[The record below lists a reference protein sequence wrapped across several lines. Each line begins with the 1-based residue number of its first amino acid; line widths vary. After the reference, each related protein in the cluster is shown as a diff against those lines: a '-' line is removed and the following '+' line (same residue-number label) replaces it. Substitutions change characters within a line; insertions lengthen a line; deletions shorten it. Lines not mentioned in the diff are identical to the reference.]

1 MRVLH
6 PRRELLTSKNPN
18 RNQPVSIV
26 RVPGPDEES
35 IRVRAYQMYVKRGM
49 EDGHDL
55 DDWLRAEEEI
65 AQRKTRAAVA

>member
-1 MRVLH
+1 M
-6 PRRELLTSKNPN
+6 
-18 RNQPVSIV
+18 SIV
-26 RVPGPDEES
+26 RDPGPDEES

-65 AQRKTRAAVA
+65 EQRKTRAAVA

>member
-1 MRVLH
+1 M
-6 PRRELLTSKNPN
+6 ELLMSKNPD